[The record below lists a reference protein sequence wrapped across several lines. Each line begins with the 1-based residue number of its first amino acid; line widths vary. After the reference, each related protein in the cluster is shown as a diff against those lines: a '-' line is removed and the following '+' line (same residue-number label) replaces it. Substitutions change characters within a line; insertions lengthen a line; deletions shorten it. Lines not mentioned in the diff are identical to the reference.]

1 MSKPRQNEKQ
11 NLMFHMDMSDGE
23 SSDSSLSGVAQDVT
37 SYAIRQEDAELN
49 NFSLPPA
56 AQDTAEHATHQNAI
70 REYKQTT
77 CDYYVLPWNKST
89 HTISANSNIGSAT
102 LSPYQGN
109 YNPFFILGRR
119 HHSYTTLEQRSPSFI
134 GLFFSL
140 HQDSHTPSP
149 TSYTEHDSRDNSD
162 QSNDQ
167 NTKEEKEAE
176 KNSFSN
182 APKTKEEVIPQNSKS
197 KSELTKALEKS
208 DILEKGVLQDSK
220 SKSGPAE
227 PLEKRLETTPSHNP
241 ESQRDLTEPL
251 LDKTS
256 EAKKDS
262 KCCNI
267 L

>member
-11 NLMFHMDMSDGE
+11 NLMFRMDMRDSE
-23 SSDSSLSGVAQDVT
+23 LNDSSLSAVAQDAKNHEI
-37 SYAIRQEDAELN
+37 YQEDAELN

-56 AQDTAEHATHQNAI
+56 AQDTAEHATYQNAI

-77 CDYYVLPWNKST
+77 CDYDVLPWNKST
-89 HTISANSNIGSAT
+89 PTISANWNIDIAT

-109 YNPFFILGRR
+109 YNPFSFLGDDITPIPPWNNALPRLPG
-119 HHSYTTLEQRSPSFI
+119 Y
-134 GLFFSL
+134 FFSL
-140 HQDSHTPSP
+140 HQDSHTHSSI
-149 TSYTEHDSRDNSD
+149 SYTEYDSRDTSD
-162 QSNDQ
+162 QSSDQ

-176 KNSFSN
+176 KNSFFN
-182 APKTKEEVIPQNSKS
+182 VPKTKEEGIPKNSKS
-197 KSELTKALEKS
+197 KSEFTKALEKS
-208 DILEKGVLQDSK
+208 GILGKRMLQDSK
-220 SKSGPAE
+220 SRIGLAE
-227 PLEKRLETTPSHNP
+227 ALEKGLEITPATKIIP
-241 ESQRDLTEPL
+241 QRDLTEPL